1 MRGVAVLLLIF
12 LLDVAFAKTSI
23 VLPSPTASGM
33 ETSAVL
39 VLPEM
44 ASNKTQRLMIS
55 VEAFNAATNQLEIWF
70 CNDILGSRESR
81 DCLIGFDEG
90 CLSAFMAFYSCHFAR
105 FGLSTAMPCE

>member
-23 VLPSPTASGM
+23 VLPSPVELGM

-55 VEAFNAATNQLEIWF
+55 VEAFNAATNELEIWF
-70 CNDILGSRESR
+70 CNDIFGSRESR
-81 DCLIGFDEG
+81 GAILF
-90 CLSAFMAFYSCHFAR
+90 R
-105 FGLSTAMPCE
+105 